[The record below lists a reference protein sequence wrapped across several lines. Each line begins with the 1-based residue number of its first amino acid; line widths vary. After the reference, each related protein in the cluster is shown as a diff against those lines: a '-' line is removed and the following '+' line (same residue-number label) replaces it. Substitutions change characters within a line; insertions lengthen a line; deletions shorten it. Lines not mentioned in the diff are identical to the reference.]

1 MSHVGVRCIHTF
13 KMKVTIKRWHGVAT
27 WKWGVDEECCGICRY
42 AFEACCPDCT
52 MPGDGCPPV
61 WGACTHAFHMHC
73 LMKWLESLQSMRQH
87 CPMCRQDWKF
97 RN

>member
-1 MSHVGVRCIHTF
+1 
-13 KMKVTIKRWHGVAT
+13 MKVRIKRWHGVAT
-27 WKWGVDEECCGICRY
+27 WRWGVEDEECCGICRY
-42 AFEACCPDCT
+42 AFEACCPDCA

-61 WGACTHAFHMHC
+61 WGACNHAFHMHC